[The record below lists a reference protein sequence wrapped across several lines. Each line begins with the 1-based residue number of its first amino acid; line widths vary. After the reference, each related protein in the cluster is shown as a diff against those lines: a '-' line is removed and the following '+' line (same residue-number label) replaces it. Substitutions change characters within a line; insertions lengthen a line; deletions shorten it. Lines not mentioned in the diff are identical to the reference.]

1 MTRIALRPY
10 HRWDAPILARL
21 FLRAVWGGAK
31 RRYSRRQRHAWAPRL
46 PALSDWRKRLEGQ
59 TILVAARHHRAVGF
73 MTLRNDGVLDL
84 AFVDPAFTGRGIG
97 GLLLRKII
105 ETAKVRGL
113 ERLHTDA
120 SLVAY
125 PLFRRHGWTV
135 VRRRTVRR
143 RGVNLINL
151 RMELTL

>member
-1 MTRIALRPY
+1 
-10 HRWDAPILARL
+10 
-21 FLRAVWGGAK
+21 
-31 RRYSRRQRHAWAPRL
+31 
-46 PALSDWRKRLEGQ
+46 
-59 TILVAARHHRAVGF
+59 